1 MRPLPAGA
9 RFPLAAAT
17 ARHVRRCVGRVGVD
31 VLRGSTLL
39 GTAVKVHPPSP
50 AGGLVVAVVRRGLTS
65 VSTGEGD
72 AETSSSPASPH
83 ASPTYDRSSLTVIGA
98 GQMGSG
104 IAQVAAAAAAFD
116 TVRLADV
123 RPGAAAAAVAA
134 IGRRLDRR
142 VASGRMGVDAAAVA
156 RKVLVPL
163 DTCDVA
169 AIGAS
174 SAVVIEAV
182 AEDAGV
188 KADLFGRLDAAAPAS
203 TLLASNTSSI
213 SITSLAAAASR
224 HPGRVVGLHFF
235 HPVPS
240 MSVVELIPGLATS
253 AEALAAARGIA
264 ATMGMTVATARDEPG
279 FVANRL
285 LMPYIN
291 EAVAALGSGVAT
303 RDDIDAVMV
312 RGTGVPMGPLALAD
326 FIGLDTCVAILRV
339 LEEGLGGAYKPAPL
353 LVRHVAAGR
362 LGMKS
367 GRGFYEYDEAGKRK
381 A

>member
-1 MRPLPAGA
+1 MCPLPAGT

-17 ARHVRRCVGRVGVD
+17 VRYGRRRVGCAGFD
-31 VLRGSTLL
+31 VPRGSASL
-39 GTAVKVHPPSP
+39 GTAVGVHPPSP
-50 AGGLVVAVVRRGLTS
+50 LGDRAAAAIRRGLTTFPTGVGGAG
-65 VSTGEGD
+65 VSP
-72 AETSSSPASPH
+72 SPPAPH
-83 ASPTYDRSSLTVIGA
+83 SSPTYDRSSLTVIGA

-116 TVRLADV
+116 AVRLADV
-123 RPGAAAAAVAA
+123 RSGAAAAAVAA

-142 VASGRMGVDAAAVA
+142 VASGRMGVDAAAAA
-156 RKVLVPL
+156 RKALVPL

-174 SAVVIEAV
+174 SAVVVEAV

-188 KADLFGRLDAAAPAS
+188 KANLFGRLDAAAPAS

-213 SITSLAAAASR
+213 SITSLAAAAAR
-224 HPGRVVGLHFF
+224 HPDRVVGLHFF

-240 MSVVELIPGLATS
+240 MNVVELIPGLATS
-253 AEALAAARGIA
+253 AETLAAARSIA
-264 ATMGMTVATARDEPG
+264 ATMGMTVAMVRDEPG

-291 EAVAALGSGVAT
+291 EAAAALGSGVAT

-312 RGTGVPMGPLALAD
+312 QGTGVPMGPLALAD

-339 LEEGLGGAYKPAPL
+339 LEAGLGGAYKPTPL

-362 LGMKS
+362 LGVKS